1 MLIVHGNRDYRV
13 PVSEALR
20 LWWDLVSRYD
30 GSPETM
36 PHRFLQLTG
45 ENHWVL
51 SPANAE
57 IWWDAVLGFCGQHVL
72 DRPWTPSAL
81 L

>member
-1 MLIVHGNRDYRV
+1 
-13 PVSEALR
+13 VSG
-20 LWWDLVSRYD
+20 WDGDPDDL
-30 GSPETM
+30 

-51 SPANAE
+51 SPANVE
-57 IWWDAVLGFCGQHVL
+57 IWNDAVLGFCAQHVL
-72 DRPWTPSAL
+72 GQKWTPSPL

>member
-1 MLIVHGNRDYRV
+1 
-13 PVSEALR
+13 
-20 LWWDLVSRYD
+20 
-30 GSPETM
+30 M

-57 IWWDAVLGFCGQHVL
+57 IWWDAVLGFCAQHVL
-72 DRPWTPSAL
+72 GQKWTPRAL